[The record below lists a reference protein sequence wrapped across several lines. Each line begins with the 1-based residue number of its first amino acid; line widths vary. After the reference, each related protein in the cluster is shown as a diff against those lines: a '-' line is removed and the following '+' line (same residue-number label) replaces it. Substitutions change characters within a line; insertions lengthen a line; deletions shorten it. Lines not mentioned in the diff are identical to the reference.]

1 MKKLMDAACELED
14 ILSQL
19 EYVAGIS
26 KVCAVAYEQKDSTGS
41 ISGEETANAFY
52 SINLQLKEI
61 MYKVNALIPKML
73 RDDAENILDK
83 ESQVD

>member
-14 ILSQL
+14 IRSQL
-19 EYVAGIS
+19 EYVTGVS
-26 KVCAVAYEQKDSTGS
+26 KVCAVAYEQKDPAGS

-52 SINLQLKEI
+52 SINSQLKEI
-61 MYKVNALIPKML
+61 TDKVNALIPKML

-83 ESQVD
+83 ESQAD